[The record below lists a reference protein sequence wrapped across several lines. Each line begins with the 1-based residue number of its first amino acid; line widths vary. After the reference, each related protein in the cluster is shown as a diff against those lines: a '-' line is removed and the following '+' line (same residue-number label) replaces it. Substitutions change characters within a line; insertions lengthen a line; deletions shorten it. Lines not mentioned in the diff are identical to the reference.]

1 MRITQ
6 VMLTKGFGGAERS
19 FVDTVLALAERGH
32 QVQAICQPNFVK
44 RNLLEGNE
52 NITLSCVKQSGWWD
66 ELAASRIRRAILE
79 YKPSVVHAHLARGS
93 WLAGRALQGVDLPLV
108 CKLHNYANLAYY
120 KYVDHFIGT
129 TVDQRRYL
137 KENNYPDHRISV
149 IPNFSR
155 LQPISAAPEALECN
169 SSSPCTF
176 ITCGRLNPVKGFD
189 ILLRAFRLAFNK
201 NHNLR
206 LIIGGEGEEKPILQ
220 KIISELDLQE
230 HVELAGW
237 IDDVPTFLDRG
248 NVYVVS
254 SRSESFGIALLEA
267 MSRGLPVITTRTKG
281 PSQILSEANAW
292 FAETEDEFSLKES
305 IIRAAE
311 DYKLRQQRGEEMVR
325 IYQEKY
331 FKDSVLGR
339 IEELYESLAKSPA
352 SVSAFQVDDQQQ
364 ITTRSDAR
372 GLLKQVGIATSVE
385 ALTIPLSQT
394 LRDVDGRQTGI
405 VNGVE
410 TSTKLFLKRHLQH
423 ENTSKDF
430 IQDGE
435 KEFEAVQLCE
445 RAGVP
450 TLKVLACGKNDN
462 PDAGPI
468 GSFLITSEAGGG
480 ISANQLSHS
489 WRSDPGNRSKTSSI
503 RHDLIVSIAETT
515 HKLHAAKLY
524 HQDLYWTHFFPSR
537 SEDGKVTAHLIDV
550 QRLTHSTNVVSRFLF
565 QLKDLAQLR
574 FSMEW
579 VGLNKEEINFF
590 YSKYFSHQ
598 ESSISKTISTTLV
611 PTMAWMRSLGRL
623 TKLIARRKS
632 RTQAETVAIE
642 LGSAP
647 YVSEIPIEAS
657 GVDHNQKRAA

>member
-79 YKPSVVHAHLARGS
+79 FKPSVVHAHLARGS
-93 WLAGRALQGVDLPLV
+93 WLAGRALRGVDLPLV

-129 TVDQRRYL
+129 TADQRRYL
-137 KENNYPDHRISV
+137 KENDYPDHRISV

-155 LQPISAAPEALECN
+155 LQPISAAPEALECK
-169 SSSPCTF
+169 STSPCTF

-189 ILLRAFRLAFNK
+189 ILLRAFRLALNK
-201 NHNLR
+201 NKNLR

-220 KIISELDLQE
+220 KIISELNLQE

-254 SRSESFGIALLEA
+254 SRSESFGIALLEG

-281 PSQILSEANAW
+281 PSQILTESNAW
-292 FAETEDEFSLKES
+292 FAETEDEFSLKEA
-305 IIRAAE
+305 ILRAAE
-311 DYKLRQQRGEEMVR
+311 DHKLRQHRGEEMVR
-325 IYQEKY
+325 IYQSKY
-331 FKDSVLGR
+331 FKDSVLGH
-339 IEELYESLAKSPA
+339 IEELYESLATSPA
-352 SVSAFQVDDQQQ
+352 SVSEFQYDDQQQ
-364 ITTRSDAR
+364 ITTRSDAKQ
-372 GLLKQVGIATSVE
+372 LLKEVGIVTSVD
-385 ALTIPLSQT
+385 ALTIPLAQT

-405 VNGVE
+405 LNAVGGSKV
-410 TSTKLFLKRHLQH
+410 FLKRHLQH
-423 ENTSKDF
+423 ESTSKDF

-435 KEFEAVQLCE
+435 KEFKAVQLCE

-450 TLKVLACGKNDN
+450 TLQVLACGKNDN
-462 PDAGPI
+462 PDAGSI
-468 GSFLITSEAGGG
+468 GSFLITAEAGGG

-489 WRSDPGNRSKTSSI
+489 WRCDPSNRNTTSSM
-503 RHDLIVSIAETT
+503 RNELIVSIAETI
-515 HKLHAAKLY
+515 HKLHAANLY

-537 SEDGKVTAHLIDV
+537 SEDGKVTSHLIDV
-550 QRLTHSTNVVSRFLF
+550 QRLTRGTNAVSRFLF

-579 VGLNKEEINFF
+579 VGLNSEEINFF
-590 YSKYFSHQ
+590 YSRYFSHQ
-598 ESSISKTISTTLV
+598 QKSISKTITTTLA
-611 PTMAWMRSLGRL
+611 PTLVWMRSLGRL
-623 TKLIARRKS
+623 TKLKARRKS
-632 RTQAETVAIE
+632 RTLEETVAIE
-642 LGSAP
+642 LGFAP
-647 YVSEIPIEAS
+647 YLSEIPHAATR
-657 GVDHNQKRAA
+657 VDHDQKRAA